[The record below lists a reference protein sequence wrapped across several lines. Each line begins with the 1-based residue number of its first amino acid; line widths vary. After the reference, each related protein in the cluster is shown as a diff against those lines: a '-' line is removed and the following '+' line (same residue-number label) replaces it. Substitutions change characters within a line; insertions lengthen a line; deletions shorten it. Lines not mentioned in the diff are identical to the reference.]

1 MKNKSQI
8 IVPHKTMKN
17 KGKIMGL
24 LSLLFL
30 LFSILY
36 LVSIIFF
43 ILYNSIVEEEG
54 REEKRKEWGKGKE
67 KISHVCMDIEE
78 KRKKRRNFKN
88 NNYNN
93 TQNKLFY
100 YILSI

>member
-30 LFSILY
+30 LFSILS
-36 LVSIIFF
+36 LVSIIFIF
-43 ILYNSIVEEEG
+43 IFIFYNSIVEEEG
-54 REEKRKEWGKGKE
+54 REEKRVRKGKGKDFPCVYGYWGKE
-67 KISHVCMDIEE
+67 KEE
-78 KRKKRRNFKN
+78 KKFKK
-88 NNYNN
+88 
-93 TQNKLFY
+93 
-100 YILSI
+100 

>member
-54 REEKRKEWGKGKE
+54 REEKRVRKGKGKDFPCVYGYWGKE
-67 KISHVCMDIEE
+67 KEE
-78 KRKKRRNFKN
+78 KKFKK
-88 NNYNN
+88 
-93 TQNKLFY
+93 
-100 YILSI
+100 